1 MNFDL
6 NIDNYSRD
14 ELLDIFGLPQN
25 YNNTMLDFT
34 EAKLK
39 DSIINNKEINK
50 ETQNKTINFIFKAKQ
65 IILGGNQKQNN
76 PQNNPQNGSQKSA
89 NMPPLNNKDQFALV
103 PTKIEDPSEHMV
115 QERKP
120 EPFFSSYVSQFFQ
133 GTINP
138 LKKKTIIKN
147 LNIDSKF
154 RDNYYSTS
162 ASNFHINLPMIIND
176 VVEMQL
182 NSIELP
188 NSAYIISKQYGN
200 NFFTVKLINP
210 DGSSVSEVI
219 TVPDGNYGP
228 TTIYNV
234 INKQLAL
241 LSGDFAHI
249 VFTNNFTEPLAGTP
263 QTIVGFDGSQTS
275 GASFELNFQASR
287 FGIDDRNTPLPLKFG
302 WNLGFRN
309 GIYTNNDNYVSE
321 GFISLYGPKYVY
333 LVVDDHNKNVNDNFY
348 SAFNSSILNKNIL
361 ARITTSSG
369 AASTFDILYQ
379 NSLIMTTSPRQY
391 FGPVTLQT
399 FDIQLLDE
407 FGRILDLNYM
417 DFSFCLTLTISYDV

>member
-14 ELLDIFGLPQN
+14 ELLEIFGLPPN
-25 YNNTMLDFT
+25 FNNTMLDFT

-50 ETQNKTINFIFKAKQ
+50 ETQIKTVNFIFKAKQ
-65 IILGGNQKQNN
+65 IILGGNQQQNN
-76 PQNNPQNGSQKSA
+76 IQNASQQSA
-89 NMPPLNNKDQFALV
+89 NTTSVKNKDQFALV
-103 PTKIEDPSEHMV
+103 PTKLEDPGEHMV
-115 QERKP
+115 QDRKP
-120 EPFFSSYVSQFFQ
+120 ESFFSSYVSQFFQ

-138 LKKKTIIKN
+138 LKKKTIVKN

-176 VVEMQL
+176 VVQMQL

-188 NSAYIISKQYGN
+188 NTAYTISKQYGN
-200 NFFTVKLINP
+200 NFFTIKLINP
-210 DGSSVSEVI
+210 DGSSDSKVI
-219 TVPDGNYGP
+219 TVPDGNYGAQN
-228 TTIYNV
+228 IFKV
-234 INKQLAL
+234 INQQLTL
-241 LSGDFAHI
+241 LGGDFAHI
-249 VFTNNFTEPLAGTP
+249 VFNSNFTEPLAGTP
-263 QTIVGFDGSQTS
+263 QTIVGFDGTQTS

-287 FGIDDRNTPLPLKFG
+287 FGIDDRNTPLPLKLG

-321 GFISLYGPKYVY
+321 GFTNLYGPKYVF

-369 AASTFDILYQ
+369 GASTFDVLYQ
-379 NSLIMTTSPRQY
+379 NSLIMTTSPREY
-391 FGPVTLQT
+391 FGPVNLQT
-399 FDIQLLDE
+399 LDIQLIDE
-407 FGRILDLNYM
+407 FGRILDLNYA
-417 DFSFCLTLTISYDV
+417 DFSFCITLTISYDL